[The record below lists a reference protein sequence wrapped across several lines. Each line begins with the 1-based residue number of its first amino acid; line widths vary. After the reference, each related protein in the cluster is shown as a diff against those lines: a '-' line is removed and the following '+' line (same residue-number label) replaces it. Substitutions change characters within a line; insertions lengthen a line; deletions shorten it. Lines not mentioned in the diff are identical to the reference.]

1 MIPQK
6 LVRLG
11 ALGLI
16 AAVSPGMRGSLVAQ
30 NTQTAQ
36 EQVTLAFGYVCED
49 KYVVRNDGARN
60 VELEFGAP
68 GSTQRTPLHLKGKDA
83 VEIPFSSAGSLELRM
98 NGSVVATAQNENKQC
113 PQAEPIAE
121 QAPVVVVRP
130 LDERDYVAVAQ
141 PAYGGY
147 AAASPTYIVS
157 QPVIVAPLSY
167 YDYYLPYRAIS
178 AVTPIVTRIGG
189 GYYNGG
195 YSSGGYYNRSEAVTR
210 NPVGVRSTG
219 RWRAPAQPRDSG
231 NAYRPAPTYTG
242 GQYRSSGVEPRRG
255 RAPRAAEPA
264 HASTTNRG
272 AGVSHGSGTTRGS
285 GTSRGSSSGSQRSG
299 EGHHRR

>member
-6 LVRLG
+6 LIRLG

-16 AAVSPGMRGSLVAQ
+16 AAVSPGMRGWLPAQ

-49 KYVVRNDGARN
+49 KYVVRNEGARN

-113 PQAEPIAE
+113 PQAEPIAD

-147 AAASPTYIVS
+147 AAVGATYIVP
-157 QPVIVAPLSY
+157 QPVFVAPLSR
-167 YDYYLPYRAIS
+167 YDDYLPYRSIS
-178 AVTPIVTRIGG
+178 VVTPIVTRIGG

-195 YSSGGYYNRSEAVTR
+195 Y
-210 NPVGVRSTG
+210 
-219 RWRAPAQPRDSG
+219 
-231 NAYRPAPTYTG
+231 RPAPRYAD
-242 GQYRSSGVEPRRG
+242 GQYRGSGVEPRRG

-272 AGVSHGSGTTRGS
+272 AGVSHGGGTTRGS